1 MTTTGEVEIPQ
12 PCRFAWRHLD
22 RAAATLL
29 WEELIDWVGWL
40 RYRYQLSEYIRPCWY
55 RHGPVVEE
63 LTALMVAHTA
73 AYTGEDT
80 YREDLSAWHQQWMW
94 PLMHRIDSITDFST
108 CNEKECRYKPHPQ
121 YTLDELKT
129 FVDADIAARPY
140 PAPSAPSPRSETRSG
155 SGPYMIPEDTMRSL
169 CDTGLAMPVPGTTA
183 MVRYDGKLWI
193 STPAIGG
200 WLPDTAGDG
209 GEPPQ

>member
-1 MTTTGEVEIPQ
+1 MRTAEVEIPD

-40 RYRYQLSEYIRPCWY
+40 RYRYQLSEYVRPCWY

-73 AYTGEDT
+73 AYTGEDS
-80 YREDLSAWHQQWMW
+80 YREDLAAWHQQWMW
-94 PLMHRIDSITDFST
+94 PLMHRIASITDFST
-108 CNEKECRYKPHPQ
+108 CTEQQCRHKPDPQ
-121 YTLDELKT
+121 YTLDGLKA
-129 FVDADIAARPY
+129 FVDADIAARPE
-140 PAPSAPSPRSETRSG
+140 PALVATPRTETRSG
-155 SGPYMIPEDTMRSL
+155 RESYIIPEDTMRSL
-169 CDTGLAMPVPGTTA
+169 CDSGLAIPVPGTTA

-193 STPAIGG
+193 STPAVGG
-200 WLPDTAGDG
+200 WLPDIADDQGN
-209 GEPPQ
+209 PQQ